1 MSQNVTMTGLNYR
14 IGHQPIESVRR
25 VLLIDDDAELRSML
39 SDYLARYNWQVLTAW
54 NVATGL
60 ASVRRMRPEIVIL
73 DIMLPDG
80 SGLELLRGLP
90 ADPGRRVLLL
100 SARGSDLDR
109 ITGLDLGAD
118 DYLPKPFNPRELL
131 ARMRA
136 LVRRN
141 QNIDD
146 SLRVPERLERYGFTV
161 DSIDRRVM
169 FEGCDLGLTE
179 VEFALFQ
186 IFMVRTREVLL
197 RDTLSFHA
205 LERPYASSD
214 RTIDMHISRLRRKLE
229 ACNNAGQIQTVRA
242 RGYTFLP
249 TLM

>member
-1 MSQNVTMTGLNYR
+1 MSQNVTTAGLTCR
-14 IGHQPIESVRR
+14 IGHQPIESVKR

-54 NVATGL
+54 NAATGL
-60 ASVRRMRPEIVIL
+60 ASARRMRPDIVIL

-100 SARGSDLDR
+100 SAKGSDLDR

-141 QNIDD
+141 QNVDA
-146 SLRVPERLERYGFTV
+146 SLHLPERLERYGFTV
-161 DSIDRRVM
+161 DSIARRVM
-169 FEGCDLGLTE
+169 FRGCDLGLTE

-186 IFMVRTREVLL
+186 IFMVRAREVLL

-205 LERPYASSD
+205 LERPYTSCD

-229 ACNNAGQIQTVRA
+229 ACHNSGQIQTVRA

-249 TLM
+249 TEM

>member
-1 MSQNVTMTGLNYR
+1 MSQNVTMTGLTYR
-14 IGHQPIESVRR
+14 IGHQPIESVKR

-54 NVATGL
+54 NAATGL
-60 ASVRRMRPEIVIL
+60 ASARRMRPDIVIL

-80 SGLELLRGLP
+80 SGLELLRSLP

-100 SARGSDLDR
+100 SAKGSDLDR
-109 ITGLDLGAD
+109 ITGLNLGAD
-118 DYLPKPFNPRELL
+118 DYLTKPFNPRELL

-141 QNIDD
+141 QNVDD
-146 SLRVPERLERYGFTV
+146 SLHLPERLERYGFTV
-161 DSIDRRVM
+161 DSIARRVV
-169 FEGCDLGLTE
+169 FRGCDLGLTE

-186 IFMVRTREVLL
+186 IFMVRVREVLL

-205 LERPYASSD
+205 LERPYTSSD

-229 ACNNAGQIQTVRA
+229 ACHNAGQIQTVRT

>member
-1 MSQNVTMTGLNYR
+1 MSQNVTTAGLTCR
-14 IGHQPIESVRR
+14 IGHQPIESVKR

-54 NVATGL
+54 NAATGL
-60 ASVRRMRPEIVIL
+60 ASARRMRPDIVIL

-90 ADPGRRVLLL
+90 VDPGRRVLLL
-100 SARGSDLDR
+100 SAKGSDLDR
-109 ITGLDLGAD
+109 ITGLDFGAD

-141 QNIDD
+141 QNVDA
-146 SLRVPERLERYGFTV
+146 SLHLPERLERHGFTV
-161 DSIDRRVM
+161 DSIARRVI
-169 FEGCDLGLTE
+169 FRGCDLGLTE

-186 IFMVRTREVLL
+186 IFMVRAREVLL

-205 LERPYASSD
+205 LERPYTSCD

-229 ACNNAGQIQTVRA
+229 ACHNSGQIQTVRA

-249 TLM
+249 TQM